1 MHRAATVAAREP
13 SLDLGDLLVAPPAAS
28 FRKFGP
34 EASRRN
40 RAQQDFGGG
49 ADVRVTFYLARM
61 AWDAVS
67 AFANT
72 GYAVPYVRGSYVPIV
87 L

>member
-1 MHRAATVAAREP
+1 MHRAAAVAAREP
-13 SLDLGDLLVAPPAAS
+13 PLDLGDLLVAPPAAS
-28 FRKFGP
+28 FRKFRARSPGLHLNR
-34 EASRRN
+34 ASHRN

-49 ADVRVTFYLARM
+49 ADDRVTFYLARM

-72 GYAVPYVRGSYVPIV
+72 GYAVAYV
-87 L
+87 